1 MKRRYFAK
9 LFARSIDDRN
19 ENLNKDVKKV
29 NSPFLET
36 TKLIVEVMNIF
47 NVKSEIDKNLKKS
60 NRLRFEVFLSFFL
73 FAVKLLLFSLLGF
86 LFR

>member
-47 NVKSEIDKNLKKS
+47 NVKSEIVKNLKS
-60 NRLRFEVFLSFFL
+60 QIGSGLRFFYHS
-73 FAVKLLLFSLLGF
+73 FSLRLNF
-86 LFR
+86 FFFHF